1 MLYDLKNGKTLTIRR
16 AREEDAGEI
25 VRISDKIGGETDN
38 LTFGIDDYYLSI
50 EEERILIRNIRL
62 RHNCLLIV
70 GIVDGRIVGVL
81 SFIASNRKRIMH
93 RGDMGIYILKDYWNL
108 GIGSCMIEHFLKW
121 AGENETIKKVALEVR
136 IDNER
141 AINLYKKF
149 GFEIEGH
156 FKKSLFIDGEYY
168 DTYYMGKLIEG

>member
-1 MLYDLKNGKTLTIRR
+1 MLFNLKNGKTLRIRK

-25 VRISDKIGGETDN
+25 VRLSDKIGGETDN
-38 LTFGIDDYYLSI
+38 LTFGMDDYYFSI
-50 EEERILIRNIRL
+50 EEEKILIRNIRN

-70 GIVDGRIVGVL
+70 AIVDDKIVGIL
-81 SFIASNRKRIMH
+81 SFIASARKRIMH

-108 GIGSCMIEHFLKW
+108 GIGSCMIDYFLKW
-121 AGENETIKKVALEVR
+121 AVENNTIKKIALEVR
-136 IDNER
+136 TDNER

-156 FKKSLFIDGEYY
+156 LKKSLFIDGRYY
-168 DTYYMGKLIEG
+168 DTYYMAKTIEG